1 MNKGEEMM
9 EQKLNECYER
19 IYEQCKKTLPIEWT
33 EVRIWAERNEEEY
46 QAPAGEY
53 WDYDSLTVYKDTQ
66 GKWHRT
72 PDIDKE
78 FSKEADFFYV
88 RNSPTKIVEDIY
100 RIFEE
105 AGMERFKVF
114 NYTVDAEGHFQVNFQ
129 YEYTQGDSFI
139 ERVTLW
145 EYEQTGYTGTNSS
158 KEIVKK
164 YHPEFEG

>member
-9 EQKLNECYER
+9 EQKLNECY
-19 IYEQCKKTLPIEWT
+19 

-114 NYTVDAEGHFQVNFQ
+114 NYTVDAEGHFQASYHRYVVKVEITKSNLESQ
-129 YEYTQGDSFI
+129 ITESKLPE
-139 ERVTLW
+139 ER
-145 EYEQTGYTGTNSS
+145 
-158 KEIVKK
+158 KIV
-164 YHPEFEG
+164 